1 MKLEPHYILRKPLL
15 TEKST
20 ASMEDLNVY
29 AFEVDR
35 RASKDDIKE
44 AVESAFGV
52 KVLKV
57 TTQVRKGGS
66 RRFKYGKVA
75 DNSWKRAVVR
85 VAEGDTIELF

>member
-1 MKLEPHYILRKPLL
+1 
-15 TEKST
+15 
-20 ASMEDLNVY
+20 
-29 AFEVDR
+29 
-35 RASKDDIKE
+35 
-44 AVESAFGV
+44 
-52 KVLKV
+52 V

>member
-1 MKLEPHYILRKPLL
+1 MVHEHYILRKPLL

-20 ASMEDLNVY
+20 ALMEDFNVY

-35 RASKDDIKE
+35 RASKDDIKG
-44 AVESAFGV
+44 AVEKAFGV

-57 TTQVRKGGS
+57 TTQVRKGGA

-75 DNSWKRAVVR
+75 ENSWKRAMVR

>member
-20 ASMEDLNVY
+20 ASMEELNVY

>member
-1 MKLEPHYILRKPLL
+1 MVHEHYILRKPLL

-20 ASMEDLNVY
+20 ALMEELNVY

-35 RASKDDIKE
+35 RASKDDIKG
-44 AVESAFGV
+44 AVEKSFGV

-66 RRFKYGKVA
+66 RRFKYGSVA
-75 DNSWKRAVVR
+75 ENSWKRAMVR
-85 VAEGDTIELF
+85 IAEGDTIELF

>member
-1 MKLEPHYILRKPLL
+1 MLEAHYILRKPLL

-20 ASMEDLNVY
+20 SLMEDLNVY
-29 AFEVDR
+29 AFEVGR
-35 RASKDDIKE
+35 RASKDDIKA

-66 RRFKYGKVA
+66 RRFRYGKVA
-75 DNSWKRAVVR
+75 ENSWKRAMVR

>member
-1 MKLEPHYILRKPLL
+1 MREAHYILRKPLL

-35 RASKDDIKE
+35 RATKDDIKA

-66 RRFKYGKVA
+66 RRFRYGKVA
-75 DNSWKRAVVR
+75 ENSWKRAVVR
-85 VAEGDTIELF
+85 IAEGDTIELF

>member
-1 MKLEPHYILRKPLL
+1 MMEAHYILRKPLL

-35 RASKDDIKE
+35 RATKDDIKA
-44 AVESAFGV
+44 AVESAFNV

-66 RRFKYGKVA
+66 RRFRYGKVA
-75 DNSWKRAVVR
+75 ENSWKRAVVR
-85 VAEGDTIELF
+85 IAEGDTIELF

>member
-1 MKLEPHYILRKPLL
+1 MLEAHYILRKPLL

-20 ASMEDLNVY
+20 SLMEDLNVY

-35 RASKDDIKE
+35 RASKDDIKA
-44 AVESAFGV
+44 AVEEAFGV

-75 DNSWKRAVVR
+75 ENSWKRAMVR

>member
-1 MKLEPHYILRKPLL
+1 MLEAHYILRKPLL

-20 ASMEDLNVY
+20 SLMEDLNVY

-35 RASKDDIKE
+35 RASKDDIKA
-44 AVESAFGV
+44 AVEEAFGV

-57 TTQVRKGGS
+57 TTQIRKGGS
-66 RRFKYGKVA
+66 RRFRYGKVA
-75 DNSWKRAVVR
+75 DNSWKRAMVR

>member
-1 MKLEPHYILRKPLL
+1 MNLEPHYILRKPLL

-20 ASMEDLNVY
+20 ASMEELNVY

-66 RRFKYGKVA
+66 RRFRYGKVA
-75 DNSWKRAVVR
+75 ENSWKRAVVR